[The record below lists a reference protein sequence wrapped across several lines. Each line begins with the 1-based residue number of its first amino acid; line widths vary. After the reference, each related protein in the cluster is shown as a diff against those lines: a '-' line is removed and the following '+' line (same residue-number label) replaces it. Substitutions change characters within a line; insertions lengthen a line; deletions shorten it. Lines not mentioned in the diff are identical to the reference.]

1 MIADSEPR
9 PASQPRPKEAV
20 LCAAL
25 LQKLHEQID
34 RTVHL
39 ITLLPS
45 LLPQDQPNWTP
56 AIPDAWPVEMLLG
69 HLLDCLSGFCAV
81 LVAVEPERL
90 AHFSDLRNLPVN
102 HVCSPREALSRIA
115 LYTARIDEGFG
126 LLEDA
131 TLGVTVPTVFAVRG
145 EPVLTLFLG
154 NLEHLIN
161 HKHQLF
167 TYLKHMGIAVNT
179 RDLYRFRGE

>member
-1 MIADSEPR
+1 VIADSD
-9 PASQPRPKEAV
+9 ARPKEAV

-25 LQKLHEQID
+25 LEKIHEQID

-45 LLPQDQPNWTP
+45 DLPNWTP
-56 AIPDAWPVEMLLG
+56 AIPGAWPVEMLLG
-69 HLLDCLSGFCAV
+69 HLLDCLAGFCAV
-81 LVAVEPERL
+81 LAAVEPERL
-90 AHFSDLRNLPVN
+90 AYYSELRSLPVN
-102 HVCSPREALSRIA
+102 HACSPGDAVARIA
-115 LYTARIDEGFG
+115 VYRARIDEGFG

-131 TLGVTVPTVFAVRG
+131 TLGRTLPTVFAERG
-145 EPVLTLFLG
+145 EPVLTLLLG

-167 TYLKHMGIAVNT
+167 TYMKQMGVEVNT
-179 RDLYRFRGE
+179 GDLYRFRGA